1 MNAPRQS
8 SSSEQGSGVLI
19 LVVGPSGAGKD
30 TLIEAARRHYA
41 GEGRFSFPE
50 RVITRTDQEGEAH
63 IAVSPADFSDLEAK
77 DAFFLSW
84 SAHDTSYGIPAEIVS
99 DLDVG
104 RLVVVNVSR
113 GVIEAAGKKWPDVRV
128 VNVWAPPSVLRERIR
143 ARGRES
149 GASIDE
155 RLQPRALLPD
165 DGSVDEV
172 ENSGDPETAI
182 ERFIALL
189 ESYASEPQAGPA
201 SGRALEGA

>member
-1 MNAPRQS
+1 MTAPRQ
-8 SSSEQGSGVLI
+8 GPGVLI

-30 TLIEAARRHYA
+30 TLIEAAKRHFA
-41 GEGRFSFPE
+41 GDERFNFPE
-50 RVITRTDQEGEAH
+50 RVITRTDQEGEDH
-63 IAVSPADFSDLEAK
+63 IAVSPDDFGGLEAK

-113 GVIEAAGKKWPDVRV
+113 GVIESAGKKWPDLRV
-128 VNVWAPPSVLRERIR
+128 VNVWAAPSILRERLL

-155 RLQPRALLPD
+155 RLGPRASLPD
-165 DGSVDEV
+165 DGSVDEI
-172 ENSGDPETAI
+172 ENSGSRETAI
-182 ERFIALL
+182 ARFTALL
-189 ESYASEPQAGPA
+189 EAYASEAQAGVPP
-201 SGRALEGA
+201 GRASRGA